1 MRFHLTSGS
10 TLDTF
15 SVLMKSSHGGSEAG
29 GEVDGE
35 KVDPVKQIEFR
46 QARTSHD
53 LAKVLLYNL
62 RSKLMFIQSGD
73 LHFSNKKSIKPSQGM
88 KLLLPRL
95 YPPLPHIL

>member
-1 MRFHLTSGS
+1 
-10 TLDTF
+10 
-15 SVLMKSSHGGSEAG
+15 MKSSHREREAG

-35 KVDPVKQIEFR
+35 KVDSGKQIDFR

-73 LHFSNKKSIKPSQGM
+73 LHF
-88 KLLLPRL
+88 
-95 YPPLPHIL
+95 